1 MVGHLGLLVAK
12 GCRSIPGYEAM
23 ITTMR
28 CSNRIAKS
36 QGSLSMVLSIPRR
49 RGYGEKKR
57 TTSRFLQRPPAND
70 EWTVGMENYFWVA
83 IGGALG
89 TMGRYWCSD
98 FIARLVGETFPWGTL
113 AVS

>member
-1 MVGHLGLLVAK
+1 M
-12 GCRSIPGYEAM
+12 
-23 ITTMR
+23 
-28 CSNRIAKS
+28 
-36 QGSLSMVLSIPRR
+36 LSVWTLA
-49 RGYGEKKR
+49 
-57 TTSRFLQRPPAND
+57 TSRFLQRPPAND